1 MELITAALHH
11 PPDPLPPAVVPIRAD
26 RHNLAK
32 RRWRGVAADGREFGF
47 DLEQPLAGGEAI
59 FATDAAVYRLEQSPE
74 AVLEVALSDAT
85 AAARLGW
92 LLGNLHFRIAVAAG
106 FVHAP
111 DDPAIVQLFERE
123 HISYRST
130 QAVFR
135 PLGSGH
141 SHGHHA
147 H

>member
-1 MELITAALHH
+1 M
-11 PPDPLPPAVVPIRAD
+11 
-26 RHNLAK
+26 
-32 RRWRGVAADGREFGF
+32 AADGREFGF
-47 DLEQPLAGGEAI
+47 DLEQPLKGGEVI
-59 FATDAAVYRLEQSPE
+59 FATEATLYRLEQSPE
-74 AVLEVALSDAT
+74 TVLEVALTDAT
-85 AAARLGW
+85 DAARLGW
-92 LLGNLHFRIAVAAG
+92 LLGNLHFRIAVADG
-106 FVHAP
+106 FVRAP
-111 DDPAIVQLFERE
+111 DDPAVVQLLERE

>member
-11 PPDPLPPAVVPIRAD
+11 PPDPLPPTVPLRAD
-26 RHNLAK
+26 RHTLAK

-47 DLEQPLAGGEAI
+47 DLEHPLAGGEAI
-59 FATDAAVYRLEQSPE
+59 FATEAAVYRLEQSPE
-74 AVLEVALSDAT
+74 TVLEVALTDAT
-85 AAARLGW
+85 DAARLGW
-92 LLGNLHFRIAVAAG
+92 LLGNLHFRIAVADG
-106 FVHAP
+106 LVHAP
-111 DDPAIVQLFERE
+111 DDPAVVQLLERE

-135 PLGSGH
+135 PLGSSH